1 MSFIKTISCTLISS
15 VMIFSSFQ
23 MNVFSADAAEISG
36 DVNNDGRFDENDA
49 ALLQKWLISA
59 PDAAIKDAGK
69 ADINSDGS
77 ADIFDLITMKQNL
90 LYGTPDNTSDEG
102 TLIEAPV
109 SLLDASLP
117 SVGNAKMLM
126 VYVDFADVKY
136 RPDAYSNEFMEN
148 ELFGE
153 GTGAAPYESVSTW
166 FERSS
171 FGNLHIDGDV
181 YHYTCSGKMSDYM
194 KNEDEYEPFAM
205 EVMKGLDSQ
214 IDFSDYDE
222 NHDGVIDA
230 IAFTVPLDYAD
241 EETKYFWYGNT
252 STWYDNPYFSV
263 DNMRVNNFIIMDVM
277 PNKKDLRY
285 LKQTLIHEMGHCMGL
300 PDYYPYFTEDER
312 EGFYGDAGDERM
324 DDSYGDF
331 CSYSKLL
338 LGWLKDT
345 EIQSYSGSGT
355 QTFLLDDAS
364 QKGSCLI
371 LPISSEAGDY
381 LSEYFLVEYITK
393 SGNNAD
399 MFSRKDGVRIFHI
412 QSEFKTDFWGNVTI
426 RYQAYSMSYMGD
438 DKIRVARLVND
449 NNGFYKSGDTIRF
462 GTTNFAAYDKNGYQT
477 IDTGYTV
484 KIGEKKDGKY
494 EIIVT
499 RYCSAN

>member
-49 ALLQKWLISA
+49 ALLQKWLIFA

-263 DNMRVNNFIIMDVM
+263 DNMRVNKFIIMDVM

-449 NNGFYKSGDTIRF
+449 NNGFYKSGDTVRF

-494 EIIVT
+494 EITVT
-499 RYCSAN
+499 R